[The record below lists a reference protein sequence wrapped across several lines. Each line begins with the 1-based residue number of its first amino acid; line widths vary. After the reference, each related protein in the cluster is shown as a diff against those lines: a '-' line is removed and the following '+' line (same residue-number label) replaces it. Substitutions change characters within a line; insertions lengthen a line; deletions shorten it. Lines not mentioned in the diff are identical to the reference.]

1 MAFIK
6 HFTRMITR
14 EELSDEDVIEYFDI
28 VQSVVATKL
37 LTAYDQEKEQ
47 VGIEVISYTDEDKE
61 GELFIYEIVL
71 DEMILPTEGDE
82 ISTILFE
89 EFEDITF
96 SFEASIEI

>member
-1 MAFIK
+1 
-6 HFTRMITR
+6 MITR

>member
-14 EELSDEDVIEYFDI
+14 EELIDEDVIEYFDI

-37 LTAYDQEKEQ
+37 LTAYDEEKEQ
-47 VGIEVISYTDEDKE
+47 VGIEVISYTDEDDQ
-61 GELFIYEIVL
+61 GDLFIYEIVL
-71 DEMILPTEGDE
+71 DETIVPEEGDE

-89 EFEDITF
+89 EFDDITF

>member
-6 HFTRMITR
+6 HFTRMVVR

-37 LTAYDQEKEQ
+37 LTAYDEEKEQ
-47 VGIEVISYTDEDKE
+47 VGIDVISYTDEDKQ

-71 DEMILPTEGDE
+71 DEVIMPEEGDE
-82 ISTILFE
+82 ISAILFE
-89 EFEDITF
+89 EFDDLTF

>member
-47 VGIEVISYTDEDKE
+47 VGIEVISYEDDDKE
-61 GELFIYEIVL
+61 GALFIYEIVL

-82 ISTILFE
+82 ISTILFD

>member
-6 HFTRMITR
+6 HFTRMVVR

-37 LTAYDQEKEQ
+37 ITAYDEEKEQ
-47 VGIEVISYTDEDKE
+47 VGIEVISYVDEDKQ

-71 DEMILPTEGDE
+71 DEEINPQEGDE
-82 ISTILFE
+82 ISSILFE
-89 EFEDITF
+89 EFSDLTF

>member
-14 EELSDEDVIEYFDI
+14 EELIDEDVIEYFDI

-37 LTAYDQEKEQ
+37 LTAYDEEKEQ
-47 VGIEVISYTDEDKE
+47 VGIEVISYTDEDDQ
-61 GELFIYEIVL
+61 GDLFIYEIVL
-71 DEMILPTEGDE
+71 DEMIVPEEGDE

-89 EFEDITF
+89 EFDDITF